1 MGHHQSSFN
10 KANFKRGIRGYRQMF
25 SSLDLEQK
33 ELKKLWIE
41 FGKID
46 TDNGGTVSIRE
57 LLSHCDLDFT
67 PFAYRLFGIFDADN
81 SGAVDFREFVLSTW
95 NCCTMN
101 HESLVRFAF
110 DLFDRDH
117 SGAIETIEMEAMLRE
132 VYGERFAD
140 SPAAALTLKRV
151 KELSSSSDAGPTDAT
166 TILALAKKGVQVEP
180 DGRIYALSFEAFRE
194 FCRQHAG
201 MLFPAFTLQKVVRS
215 KIVSEAFWKGCADR
229 RNGVQSGRNRGNGG
243 KRPPRKPIQLE
254 HLSTMIRSDEKS
266 ATGTTTDNA
275 SAPIGSATGAANTTA
290 PGNGCAQTPTTALPS
305 PSPAPGDAMNAPAK
319 ARKRGSSRDDNISN
333 NSVGSSSKTP
343 ATAEK
348 MDAGGCDAPDGSGE
362 KAERQA
368 RRGGGGGHEKR
379 GGDGGTPRK
388 RRSGSK
394 GVVAVEGDEGSGEGS
409 KNKNPRISTQSPL
422 ASSDGPKT
430 HRASGTPTA
439 GHRGAAQPSTLRQG
453 TPTSDP
459 ATGTSEADNVAKTPQ
474 PRQTYPL
481 PMDEGGRGT
490 SAWARGGG
498 EEPLAGEG
506 GVPPGVTGG
515 VGEEESAPG
524 RRRKKESRVDSPLA
538 AAARAAAVYEL
549 PALRETAATKR
560 RSHQARDLVAGS
572 GGRGARPASAGGSHS
587 PNARQ
592 RRRETGQA
600 AAAARAVAGVA
611 ASGGHQAGSS
621 STTPHAN
628 ASVVRDTHEHH
639 HSPRAYHGQRTA
651 PKNKR
656 GTH

>member
-1 MGHHQSSFN
+1 
-10 KANFKRGIRGYRQMF
+10 MF
-25 SSLDLEQK
+25 ASLDLEQK

-67 PFAYRLFGIFDADN
+67 PFAYRLFGIFDVDN
-81 SGAVDFREFVLSTW
+81 SGAVDFREFVVSTW
-95 NCCTMN
+95 NCCTMT
-101 HESLVRFAF
+101 A
-110 DLFDRDH
+110 
-117 SGAIETIEMEAMLRE
+117 EMEAMLRE

-151 KELSSSSDAGPTDAT
+151 KELSSSSDAGPTNET
-166 TILALAKKGVQVEP
+166 TILELAKKGVQVAP

-201 MLFPAFTLQKVVRS
+201 MLLPAFTLQKRVRS
-215 KIVSEAFWKGCADR
+215 KIVSEAFWKVKPLVNRSLSTYGSSVRCLIPPHLCPDFPFEKECADR
-229 RNGVQSGRNRGNGG
+229 RNGVRQDRNRGKREN
-243 KRPPRKPIQLE
+243 RPPQKSIQLE
-254 HLSTMIRSDEKS
+254 HLSTMMSLDEKS
-266 ATGTTTDNA
+266 ATGTTTDNTP
-275 SAPIGSATGAANTTA
+275 APNGSATGTANTTA
-290 PGNGCAQTPTTALPS
+290 PGSGSAQTPKKALPS
-305 PSPAPGDAMNAPAK
+305 PSPALGDGIIAPPK
-319 ARKRGSSRDDNISN
+319 ARKSGSGGNDYCN
-333 NSVGSSSKTP
+333 NSSGSSSKTP

-348 MDAGGCDAPDGSGE
+348 IDDAGGCNTPDGSGE
-362 KAERQA
+362 QMEGQA
-368 RRGGGGGHEKR
+368 RRGGDGGHEK
-379 GGDGGTPRK
+379 GTGDGGAPRK
-388 RRSGSK
+388 RRSGSR
-394 GVVAVEGDEGSGEGS
+394 GVVAVEGDEGSGGGSENKTPRFSMQAPQGSREGP
-409 KNKNPRISTQSPL
+409 N
-422 ASSDGPKT
+422 A
-430 HRASGTPTA
+430 HRVSGTPSH
-439 GHRGAAQPSTLRQG
+439 GGASQPATLRQG
-453 TPTSDP
+453 TPTNDP
-459 ATGTSEADNVAKTPQ
+459 PTGTSATDNVAKTPQ

-481 PMDEGGRGT
+481 PIDAGGRGT

-498 EEPLAGEG
+498 EEPLLGWG
-506 GVPPGVTGG
+506 GVPPGFAGG

-524 RRRKKESRVDSPLA
+524 RRPPDRRLKKESRVDSPLA

-549 PALRETAATKR
+549 PALRDTAATKR

-572 GGRGARPASAGGSHS
+572 GGRGGRPASAGGNHS

-628 ASVVRDTHEHH
+628 IANVFRDTHEHH
-639 HSPRAYHGQRTA
+639 HSLRTFHDHRTV
-651 PKNKR
+651 PKLKR
-656 GTH
+656 VTHS